1 MNGRTLVTGAT
12 GHLGANLVRRL
23 IADGEW
29 VRVLLRPDKATS
41 AVDGLDVERVVGDVR
56 DADMVAVSC
65 AILGPNDFVPSR
77 MGGVLRSFARG
88 ELSAYIPGGFPW
100 VAARDIVE
108 GHVLAMNKGR
118 SGERYIFA
126 TEYRTMDEILGAFE
140 T

>member
-56 DADMVAVSC
+56 DADMVDKAIAGCDRVHHTAAIVSTVTGDARHRR
-65 AILGPNDFVPSR
+65 AIVETNVLGTKH
-77 MGGVLRSFARG
+77 VLD
-88 ELSAYIPGGFPW
+88 
-100 VAARDIVE
+100 AARRHAVRRVVVAGSFSAV
-108 GHVLAMNKGR
+108 GHAPV
-118 SGERYIFA
+118 
-126 TEYRTMDEILGAFE
+126 D
-140 T
+140 